1 MWAEAN
7 LAEEDAYYFSL
18 VDQSWRMAEVEQLEI
33 GETRFESCSDRLR
46 CIRHTILKVWILVC
60 IAVENIVEK
69 SSVSCLILVMSVEL
83 QRKTKIQMSVTREG
97 FDVY

>member
-18 VDQSWRMAEVEQLEI
+18 VDQSWKMAEVEQLEI

-46 CIRHTILKVWILVC
+46 
-60 IAVENIVEK
+60 
-69 SSVSCLILVMSVEL
+69 
-83 QRKTKIQMSVTREG
+83 
-97 FDVY
+97 